1 MGITNK
7 SGCSATGVSTLTGSG
22 GGGGDGGR
30 TSCTSGSFLYSM
42 AKTSL
47 GEAILLSTTC
57 LVKIKNLGNS
67 YQNIHWSELIYS
79 EE

>member
-7 SGCSATGVSTLTGSG
+7 SGGSATGVSTLTGSG
-22 GGGGDGGR
+22 GGGGDGA
-30 TSCTSGSFLYSM
+30 SCTSGAFVYSM

-47 GEAILLSTTC
+47 GEAC

-67 YQNIHWSELIYS
+67 YHSILWSELIYS